1 MPNAMRCRTVHR
13 RRAPVTT
20 GRHERRWSRVCTG
33 ISTSLTTY
41 FVKDG
46 NQMAKEP
53 SVTSFGTLEVADH
66 DPHQVGYVLGVE
78 LLHNVGAMELNG
90 PGTDIEPGGCLLARG
105 AAHDL
110 SKNYSLARGQ

>member
-1 MPNAMRCRTVHR
+1 M
-13 RRAPVTT
+13 
-20 GRHERRWSRVCTG
+20 
-33 ISTSLTTY
+33 Y
-41 FVKDG
+41 FIKDG

-53 SVTSFGTLEVADH
+53 SVARFGALEVPDH

-78 LLHNVGAMELNG
+78 LLHNVGAMELNRAR
-90 PGTDIEPGGCLLARG
+90 TDIERAGCLLARG